1 MTGAVKARAGRR
13 RPMPAQARSLHV
25 ICELARLAA
34 CGSCPAAGLDRPCV
48 QPAAGPDGLHIAR
61 FTEASRRGLITAADL
76 AAVIR
81 AAGTHSAAAI
91 VYDDTFGMPAGPA

>member
-1 MTGAVKARAGRR
+1 MTRAVKARARR
-13 RPMPAQARSLHV
+13 RRQMPAPARSLHA

-48 QPAAGPDGLHIAR
+48 QSATDPDGLHLAR
-61 FTEASRRGLITAADL
+61 FAEASRRGLITAADL

-81 AAGTHSAAAI
+81 AAGTASAAAI
-91 VYDDTFGMPAGPA
+91 VYDDTFEMIA